1 MNDQEFEDLLKQV
14 QQEQEELEKQM
25 EERDKC

>member
-1 MNDQEFEDLLKQV
+1 MNDQEFENLLKQV